1 MYAAP
6 AYAEERPGLLLTV
19 RALLVAAGLALS
31 VLAAFRPE
39 TALVGLLVL
48 VIVVICALRADI
60 ALLALVAVIPLEAQY
75 ETVPLIGLTPTKA
88 AGALCFI
95 SFAFYALRS
104 GLHLV
109 FDMSHALVL
118 LLLALALVSTLQ
130 ALEVSTAL
138 TTTMRYTSFV
148 ALYFVVSQFVGDH
161 RLQRRIAW
169 TLSVSSAVA
178 ALIALEYFF
187 FEPGYV
193 YRANLKFGDPNQL
206 AFMLATTL
214 PLTFWLLRERWS
226 LRPLVLGMIVVISLA
241 VVFTYSRSALLAI
254 GAGIVFLMMTDRKRV
269 PLLVAAAFVTVA
281 IGLVFVRSSPSTVF
295 RVEEGLRAKE
305 KVAATNVETRLT
317 AWDAAITLAIDHP
330 LLGIGPGNF
339 FFHYGE
345 VTGTPPGAEPLGVVH
360 NAYLDIASELGL
372 AGLGLFLAFLVL
384 AYARLTG
391 AKRQSMG
398 PPGYAAALRVSLV
411 IACVGA
417 ITLSEQYSAPFWL
430 IGGLATA
437 LWLEGRLLSG
447 HLGAFELRRPVGGGH
462 SG

>member
-1 MYAAP
+1 
-6 AYAEERPGLLLTV
+6 
-19 RALLVAAGLALS
+19 
-31 VLAAFRPE
+31 
-39 TALVGLLVL
+39 
-48 VIVVICALRADI
+48 
-60 ALLALVAVIPLEAQY
+60 
-75 ETVPLIGLTPTKA
+75 
-88 AGALCFI
+88 
-95 SFAFYALRS
+95 
-104 GLHLV
+104 
-109 FDMSHALVL
+109 
-118 LLLALALVSTLQ
+118 
-130 ALEVSTAL
+130 
-138 TTTMRYTSFV
+138 MRYTSFV

-241 VVFTYSRSALLAI
+241 IAFTYSRSALLAI
-254 GAGIVFLMMTDRKRV
+254 GAGIVFLMLTDRKRI
-269 PLLVAAAFVTVA
+269 PILVGAGVITVA
-281 IGLVFVRSSPSTVF
+281 IGLLFVRSNPDSVF
-295 RVEEGLRAKE
+295 RIEEGFRAKE
-305 KVAATNVETRLT
+305 KVADTNVQTRLT

-339 FFHYGE
+339 FYHYGD
-345 VTGTPPGAEPLGVVH
+345 VTGTPAGAEPLGVVH

-372 AGLGLFLAFLVL
+372 VGLGLFLAYLALVF
-384 AYARLTG
+384 ARLTSAQRDG
-391 AKRQSMG
+391 SG
-398 PPGYAAALRVSLV
+398 PPGFAAALRVSFV
-411 IACVGA
+411 VACVGA

-437 LWLEGRLLSG
+437 LWLEGRLVSG
-447 HLGAFELRRPVGGGH
+447 RAFELRRPVGWGH
-462 SG
+462 TG

>member
-6 AYAEERPGLLLTV
+6 AHAAERPGLLFTA

-31 VLAAFRPE
+31 ILAAFRPE

-48 VIVVICALRADI
+48 VVGVICTLRADI

-104 GLHLV
+104 GFNLV

-130 ALEVSTAL
+130 AVEVSPAL

-241 VVFTYSRSALLAI
+241 IAFTYSRSALLAI
-254 GAGIVFLMMTDRKRV
+254 GAGIVFLMLTDRKRI
-269 PLLVAAAFVTVA
+269 PILVGAGVITVA
-281 IGLVFVRSSPSTVF
+281 IGLLFVRSNPDSVF
-295 RVEEGLRAKE
+295 RIEEGFRAKE
-305 KVAATNVETRLT
+305 KVADTNVQTRLT

-339 FFHYGE
+339 FYHYGD
-345 VTGTPPGAEPLGVVH
+345 VTGTPAGAEPLGVVH

-372 AGLGLFLAFLVL
+372 VGLGLFLAYLALVF
-384 AYARLTG
+384 ARLTSAQRDG
-391 AKRQSMG
+391 SG
-398 PPGYAAALRVSLV
+398 PPGFAAALRVSFV
-411 IACVGA
+411 VACVGA

-437 LWLEGRLLSG
+437 LWLEGRLVSG
-447 HLGAFELRRPVGGGH
+447 RAFELRRPVGWGH
-462 SG
+462 AG